1 MEIQKSPLNQ
11 CTGLPRFARNDN
23 FFRGPSHSRHS
34 DCLIRFISSGERIM
48 LTGAMLGLLQQT
60 GMDIIVLTEELDE
73 QEFFSSRLTRQETLR
88 LLGVMAYTARDLP
101 ASVREQLSE
110 IDWPAWAAL
119 PDALIRPGEH
129 PLQIWV
135 AARELAPRTV
145 QQLIDYR
152 RVHPELFSMV
162 P

>member
-1 MEIQKSPLNQ
+1 
-11 CTGLPRFARNDN
+11 
-23 FFRGPSHSRHS
+23 
-34 DCLIRFISSGERIM
+34 M

-60 GMDIIVLTEELDE
+60 GMDVIVLTEELDE
-73 QEFFSSRLTRQETLR
+73 QEFFASRLTRQETLR

-101 ASVREQLSE
+101 APVRDRLAE

-119 PDALIRPGEH
+119 PEALIRPNEH
-129 PLQIWV
+129 PLKIWV

-152 RVHPELFSMV
+152 RVHPDLFSMV

>member
-1 MEIQKSPLNQ
+1 
-11 CTGLPRFARNDN
+11 
-23 FFRGPSHSRHS
+23 
-34 DCLIRFISSGERIM
+34 M
-48 LTGAMLGLLQQT
+48 LTGAMLGLLRQT

-73 QEFFSSRLTRQETLR
+73 QEFFASRLTRQETLR

-101 ASVREQLSE
+101 APVREQLPE

-119 PDALIRPGEH
+119 PATLIRPNEH

-152 RVHPELFSMV
+152 RVVPELFSMV

>member
-1 MEIQKSPLNQ
+1 M
-11 CTGLPRFARNDN
+11 
-23 FFRGPSHSRHS
+23 
-34 DCLIRFISSGERIM
+34 LIA
-48 LTGAMLGLLQQT
+48 AMLGLIRQT

-73 QEFFSSRLTRQETLR
+73 QEFFTSRITRLETLR
-88 LLGVMAYTARDLP
+88 LLGAMADTARNLP
-101 ASVREQLSE
+101 ENVREQLPE
-110 IDWPAWAAL
+110 IDWSAWAAL
-119 PDALIRPGEH
+119 PDALRRPGAH

-152 RVHPELFSMV
+152 RVVPELFSMV

>member
-1 MEIQKSPLNQ
+1 
-11 CTGLPRFARNDN
+11 
-23 FFRGPSHSRHS
+23 
-34 DCLIRFISSGERIM
+34 M
-48 LTGAMLGLLQQT
+48 LTGAMLALLQQT

-73 QEFFSSRLTRQETLR
+73 QEFFASRLTRQETLR
-88 LLGVMAYTARDLP
+88 LLGVMAYTARGLP
-101 ASVREQLSE
+101 AGVREQLAE

-119 PDALIRPGEH
+119 PEALIRPGDH
-129 PLQIWV
+129 PLKIWV

>member
-1 MEIQKSPLNQ
+1 
-11 CTGLPRFARNDN
+11 
-23 FFRGPSHSRHS
+23 
-34 DCLIRFISSGERIM
+34 M
-48 LTGAMLGLLQQT
+48 LTGAMLGLLQQS

-88 LLGVMAYTARDLP
+88 LLGVMAYTACDLP
-101 ASVREQLSE
+101 ADVRRRLTE
-110 IDWPAWAAL
+110 IDWPAWKAL
-119 PDALIRPGEH
+119 PPALMRATEH

-152 RVHPELFSMV
+152 RVYPDLFSLV

>member
-1 MEIQKSPLNQ
+1 
-11 CTGLPRFARNDN
+11 
-23 FFRGPSHSRHS
+23 
-34 DCLIRFISSGERIM
+34 M

-60 GMDIIVLTEELDE
+60 GMDVVVLTEELDE
-73 QEFFSSRLTRQETLR
+73 QEFFASRLTRQETLR

-101 ASVREQLSE
+101 AQVRDQLPE
-110 IDWPAWAAL
+110 IDWPAWVAL
-119 PDALIRPGEH
+119 PEALVRPHEH
-129 PLQIWV
+129 PLKIWV

-152 RVHPELFSMV
+152 RVAPELFSMV

>member
-1 MEIQKSPLNQ
+1 
-11 CTGLPRFARNDN
+11 
-23 FFRGPSHSRHS
+23 
-34 DCLIRFISSGERIM
+34 M

-60 GMDIIVLTEELDE
+60 GMDVIVLTEELDE
-73 QEFFSSRLTRQETLR
+73 QEFFASRLTRQETLR
-88 LLGVMAYTARDLP
+88 LLGVMAYTACDLP
-101 ASVREQLSE
+101 APVREQLPE
-110 IDWPAWAAL
+110 IDWPAWTAL
-119 PDALIRPGEH
+119 PEALIRPNEH

-152 RVHPELFSMV
+152 RVVPELFSMV